1 MNTKPLGQGHR
12 KTLEIV
18 ILDELVEI
26 DGQHLERDEYV
37 ASEREV
43 VFYANDILAVL
54 TVLVS

>member
-1 MNTKPLGQGHR
+1 MNTKPLRQGHR

-26 DGQHLERDEYV
+26 DGQHLERDEYM